1 MNQSFVYSLL
11 FLAQATDLNA
21 ALSKI
26 VGLVSA
32 ISMVITFIAIVL
44 AGIMVIMG
52 RTEFI
57 KHALVGA
64 FLSGTAWI
72 LTKSIFSITGTTT
85 GIDFQNF

>member
-1 MNQSFVYSLL
+1 MNSFIVYSLL

-21 ALSKI
+21 ALGKI

-44 AGIMVIMG
+44 AGVMVTIG
-52 RTEFI
+52 RTEYV

-64 FLSGTAWI
+64 MISGMAWI
-72 LTKSIFSITGTTT
+72 IVNAMFDAAGVST
-85 GIDFQNF
+85 GIPNQ